1 MLHDCLTYILPPI
14 SLVMHTRGEKF
25 TTATSTLPFF
35 GANII
40 STFLVTKHAPM
51 GVGCTQSDVNFVAG
65 IHS

>member
-1 MLHDCLTYILPPI
+1 MLHDCLSYILPPI

-25 TTATSTLPFF
+25 TTAISTLPFF
-35 GANII
+35 GANTI
-40 STFLVTKHAPM
+40 STFSCNNDAPM